1 MKQNSATTGAPCWVE
16 LGTSD
21 PAAARSFYG
30 ELFGWRAETNVRPE
44 TDVRPETGGYTQMFL
59 GDAPAAAVTP
69 LHAPQQPTAWT
80 VSFAVADADATV
92 ATIKARGG
100 RALKEPA
107 DVLDLG
113 RFAVVTDTSGA
124 VFTLWQAR
132 AFQGAGVFN
141 EPGALGWVELATRD
155 AESAT
160 AFYPAVFGWSV
171 TASPH
176 YTQWGLAGADF
187 GGMLVMDDRFPPQV
201 PPHWLPYFAVAD
213 VDNAVTRASGLGA
226 DVLMPP
232 TDVPDG
238 PRVGVL
244 RDAQGAVFG
253 VYRAGDE
260 G

>member
-1 MKQNSATTGAPCWVE
+1 MKQNSATVGAPCWVE

-21 PAAARSFYG
+21 PAAAQSFYG
-30 ELFGWRAETNVRPE
+30 ELFGWRAD
-44 TDVRPETGGYTQMFL
+44 TDVRPEAGGYTQMFL
-59 GDAPAAAVTP
+59 GDDPAAAVTP
-69 LHAPQQPTAWT
+69 LYGPQQPTAWT

-100 RALKEPA
+100 KALMEPA
-107 DVLDLG
+107 DVFDLG
-113 RFAVVTDTSGA
+113 RFAVVADPSGA

-171 TASPH
+171 TASPQ

-187 GGMLVMDDRFPPQV
+187 GGMMVMDDRFPPQV
-201 PPHWLPYFAVAD
+201 PPHWLAYFAVAD
-213 VDNAVTRASGLGA
+213 VDNTVARAGGLGA
-226 DVLMPP
+226 DVLMPAM
-232 TDVPDG
+232 DVPDG
-238 PRVGVL
+238 PRIAVL
-244 RDAQGAVFG
+244 RDAQGAAFG